1 MPNNSRRPN
10 SSGEPGRTA
19 FLDRTREVWQSRTS
33 RPLSTED
40 VRQIVENVSGLF
52 QILLEWAAA
61 ERPAG
66 TLQMRET
73 TETHLEGCRTLAKD
87 SLSEVICE
95 PPRQLRGRA

>member
-10 SSGEPGRTA
+10 SYGEPGRTA
-19 FLDRTREVWQSRTS
+19 LLDRTREVWQSRTS

-40 VRQIVENVSGLF
+40 VRQIVENVSGF
-52 QILLEWAAA
+52 YRILLEWAAA

-66 TLQMRET
+66 TVPMRET
-73 TETHLEGCRTLAKD
+73 TETHLEGCHTLAKE